1 MTQTIGSAFED
12 AYPEMLRLAR
22 SRLARERAPV
32 STGTLVH
39 EIYLGL
45 RDRKDLSFASRAQFL
60 AYAGKAMRTL
70 LVDMARERLAQK
82 RAAEVL
88 PLTLA
93 GHVADIGAGTPE
105 QVLAMNQ
112 ALERLGQVDARL
124 LQVAEMRA
132 VLGMEVTEIALALEL
147 SEPTVKRDWKRARAF
162 LVDLLDP
169 RA

>member
-1 MTQTIGSAFED
+1 MTQTVGSAFED
-12 AYPEMLRLAR
+12 AYAEMLRLAR
-22 SRLARERAPV
+22 SKLARERAPV

-45 RDRKDLSFASRAQFL
+45 RDRRDLCFASRAQFL

-105 QVLAMNQ
+105 QLLAMHE
-112 ALERLGQVDARL
+112 ALERLGQVDPRL

-132 VLGMEVTEIALALEL
+132 VLGMEVGEIAAALEL

-162 LVDLLDP
+162 LVDLLGHP
-169 RA
+169 A

>member
-22 SRLARERAPV
+22 SRLAREHAPI

-39 EIYLGL
+39 EVYLGL
-45 RDRKDLSFASRAQFL
+45 RDRADLRFASRAQFL

-70 LVDMARERLAQK
+70 LVDMARERLASK
-82 RAAEVL
+82 RAADIL

-93 GHVADIGAGTPE
+93 EHVADIGAGTPE
-105 QVLAMNQ
+105 QLLAMNE
-112 ALERLGQVDARL
+112 ALDRLGQVDARL
-124 LQVAEMRA
+124 LRIAEMRA
-132 VLGMEVTEIALALEL
+132 VLGMEVSDIARALEV

-162 LVDLLDP
+162 LVDLLEP
-169 RA
+169 PP